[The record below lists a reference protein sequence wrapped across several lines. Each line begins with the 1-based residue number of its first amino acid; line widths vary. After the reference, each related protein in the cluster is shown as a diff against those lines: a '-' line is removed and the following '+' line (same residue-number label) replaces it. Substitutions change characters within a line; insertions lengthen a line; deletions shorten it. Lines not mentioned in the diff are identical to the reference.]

1 MSSPAERSD
10 APRTVIVVYR
20 PRDGQTE
27 TLLACI
33 RDHLPVLRA
42 EGLATDR
49 PPLVLRAASGAFVEI
64 FEWRS
69 DDAIAQA
76 HENPAVLA
84 LWERFGAC
92 CEYIPLASLPEA
104 QQPFSPFEHVSLD
117 DGATA
122 S

>member
-1 MSSPAERSD
+1 MSSPTERPD
-10 APRTVIVVYR
+10 APRAVVVVYR
-20 PRDGQTE
+20 PKEGQTQG
-27 TLLACI
+27 LLACI

-69 DDAIAQA
+69 DEAIAQA
-76 HENPAVLA
+76 HQNPAVLA
-84 LWERFGAC
+84 LWERFRAC

-104 QQPFSPFEHVSLD
+104 QQPFSPFERVSL
-117 DGATA
+117 GAGPA
-122 S
+122 AV